1 MASQLIVKISADSK
15 QLSNEYKKVVRQT
28 EELEAM
34 ISGATKASAA
44 AFIGFAGA
52 IGLAANEAAKIET
65 IGVQF
70 EVLTGSAEKAKKVVE
85 ELTNF
90 AAKTP
95 FQFEGIAQSAQQ
107 LLGFQVA
114 AEDITP
120 TLQRLG
126 DVSAAVGAPL
136 SDLTLVFGQVRAA
149 GKLTGERLIQL
160 QERAV
165 PIGPALAKTLGVAEE
180 SIKDLVSRGQVDFE
194 TFERA
199 FASIS
204 EKGGVAFEGMAKRS
218 QTLEGVIST
227 LKDNFSLLAAD
238 IGKQFLPVLKVMS
251 EGLTNIIQF
260 VRDNPVFASLAGKML
275 ALGAALSGVATI
287 LGVAGLAFLKIRAAM
302 IAAQVSAVG
311 LGVAVKSLVGATGI
325 GLLVIVAT
333 EVFARWDQIWPAMKV
348 IFEDFGLFVVKWLNV
363 LKTAFTSFGS
373 FLGEIG
379 SGIGSILKGAFT
391 FDFEA
396 IQEGLNK
403 VRETLKEGVSNIQKD
418 IAEEIKKQ
426 DSIIELKV
434 AARKEGDGATSDEG
448 TDPTIENEKK
458 KTAAVNEET
467 QKRIDALNNEK
478 AILKAQAEGLSAQQ
492 IDFIKRKQDLELEA
506 VEASR
511 ILNEQEKAAAIE
523 NLRLKE
529 DALLVEMTEA
539 TDRRRELEAE
549 IREGDA
555 ELALELDE
563 IAKESRTIKEVEE
576 LEALRSSLLTKQE
589 AADAVRRE
597 ELKRNIDSNNQRLKD
612 EVRFGETF
620 AKINQAVNSNQINE
634 AQNAA
639 GKLVQLTQ
647 SKNNTLKSIG
657 KAAALTQIG
666 IDTAKG
672 ATAAYASLAPI
683 PFVGPAL
690 GIAAAAALIAFGV
703 EQASGVLAA
712 NQGGMVP
719 RNIGIPGVDSVP
731 ASLTPGELIVPAQNF
746 DEVVNSVADR
756 RRGSSEGGGSQGATG
771 SQGITNVYNINGDV
785 LADETFID
793 RMIDGINEAVEERN
807 ATLSATAIV

>member
-15 QLSNEYKKVVRQT
+15 QLSNEYKKVAKQT
-28 EELEAM
+28 EELEAQ
-34 ISGATKASAA
+34 ISAATKASAA

-120 TLQRLG
+120 TLQKLG

-136 SDLTLVFGQVRAA
+136 SDLTLVFGQVKAA
-149 GKLTGERLIQL
+149 GKLTGERLLQL

-165 PIGPALAKTLGVAEE
+165 PIGPALAQSLGVAEE
-180 SIKDLVSRGQVDFE
+180 SIKDLVSKGQVSFADFE
-194 TFERA
+194 KA

-238 IGKQFLPVLKVMS
+238 IGKQFLPVLKIMA
-251 EGLTNIIQF
+251 EGLTSLIQF

-275 ALGAALSGVATI
+275 AFGAALSGVVTI
-287 LGVAGLAFLKIRAAM
+287 LGVAGLAFLKIRTAM
-302 IAAQVSAVG
+302 LAAQISATS
-311 LGVAVKSLVGATGI
+311 LGVAVKSLVGATGL
-325 GLLVIVAT
+325 GLLVIVAS
-333 EVFARWDQIWPAMKV
+333 EVYSRWDVIWPAMKV
-348 IFEDFGLFVVKWLNV
+348 VFEDFSMFVMKWLNV

-403 VRETLKEGVSNIQKD
+403 VRETLKSGVSDIQKD
-418 IAEEIKKQ
+418 IADEIKKQ
-426 DSIIELKV
+426 DSMIELKV
-434 AARKEGDGATSDEG
+434 AARKEGETETQDGASDKV
-448 TDPTIENEKK
+448 IENEKK
-458 KTAAVNEET
+458 KTAAVSEET
-467 QKRIDALNNEK
+467 KKRIEALNNEQ
-478 AILKAQAEGLSAQQ
+478 AILKAQAEGMSAQQ
-492 IDFIKRKQDLELEA
+492 IDFLKRRQELEA
-506 VEASR
+506 EAIEASKIR
-511 ILNEQEKAAAIE
+511 NKEEQEVAVE

-529 DALLVEMTEA
+529 EALLVEMTEA
-539 TDRRRELEAE
+539 ADRRRELEAE

-555 ELALELDE
+555 EIAQELDE
-563 IAKESRTIKEVEE
+563 MAKEARTVKDAEE
-576 LEALRSSLLTKQE
+576 LEALRNTLLTRKE
-589 AADAVRRE
+589 AKEELQRE
-597 ELKRNIDSNNQRLKD
+597 ELKRDIDRRNAYLKD
-612 EVRFGETF
+612 ELKHGQAI
-620 AKINQAVNSNQINE
+620 AKINEFLNSEEVKGVEQGNAQIIKL
-634 AQNAA
+634 QN
-639 GKLVQLTQ
+639 
-647 SKNNTLKSIG
+647 SKNNTLKSMG
-657 KAAALTQIG
+657 KAAAVTQIG

-672 ATAAYASLAPI
+672 AVAAYTGFATIPI
-683 PFVGPAL
+683 IGVAL
-690 GIAAAAALIAFGV
+690 GIAAAAGV
-703 EQASGVLAA
+703 VAYGAEQIGTVLAA
-712 NQGGMVP
+712 NQGGVVP
-719 RNIGIPGVDSVP
+719 RNMGIPGVDSVP
-731 ASLTPGELIVPAQNF
+731 ASLTPGELVVPTQNF
-746 DEVVNSVADR
+746 DEVVNAVADR
-756 RRGSSEGGGSQGATG
+756 RRGSSEGGSGQESTG
-771 SQGITNVYNINGDV
+771 SGGVTNIYHINGDV
-785 LADETFID
+785 LADEVFID
-793 RMIDGINEAVEERN
+793 RMIDGFNEAVEQRN
-807 ATLSATAIV
+807 ATLSATTIV